1 MKGSKTILAV
11 ILGTLLFT
19 GIACGGKSASPT
31 PTPTPTTTP
40 TPTANEVNVDASYN
54 GSEITLAVGNQLI
67 VTLESNETTGYTWN
81 LSSISDTNVI
91 KKVRN
96 QYIIPTP
103 SDPPLLGQG
112 GISIWTFE
120 ALAAGTATISMQELR
135 SWEVEPVNTFVIT
148 VIVE

>member
-1 MKGSKTILAV
+1 MRGTKTTIAI
-11 ILGTLLFT
+11 ILGTLLVA
-19 GIACGGKSASPT
+19 GIACGGKSESPT
-31 PTPTPTTTP
+31 PTPTV

-54 GSEITLAVGNQLI
+54 GSDVTLAVGNQLI

-91 KKVRN
+91 KKIRN
-96 QYIIPTP
+96 EYIIPTP
-103 SDPPLLGQG
+103 SDPPLVGQG

>member
-1 MKGSKTILAV
+1 MRGTKTTIAI
-11 ILGTLLFT
+11 ILGTLLIT

-31 PTPTPTTTP
+31 PTPTATATP
-40 TPTANEVNVDASYN
+40 APTASDVNVDASYN
-54 GSEITLAVGNQLI
+54 GSEVTLAVGKQLI

-81 LSSISDTNVI
+81 LSSTSDTNVI

-96 QYIIPTP
+96 EYITPTP

-112 GISIWTFE
+112 GVSIWTFE

>member
-11 ILGTLLFT
+11 VLGTLLIT

-31 PTPTPTTTP
+31 PTTTP
-40 TPTANEVNVDASYN
+40 TPTANEVNIDASYN

-81 LSSISDTNVI
+81 LSAISDTNVI

-103 SDPPLLGQG
+103 SDPPLVGQG

-120 ALAAGTATISMQELR
+120 ALAAGTTTISMQELR

>member
-1 MKGSKTILAV
+1 MRGTKTTIAI
-11 ILGTLLFT
+11 ILGTLLIT

-31 PTPTPTTTP
+31 PTPTTTP
-40 TPTANEVNVDASYN
+40 TTTANEVNVDASYN

-91 KKVRN
+91 KKIRN
-96 QYIIPTP
+96 EYITPTP